1 MRRIHP
7 GAMRMMPRAT
17 VVSPGNRPIPEFEEL
32 AIPLLNSA
40 YNLAHWL
47 VRNDHDA
54 EDLVQ
59 ETYLKAFRNFPS
71 FQSGTNFRAWMYRIL
86 RNTYLTSRTGLNATS
101 TVSLDSEE
109 EGAELAVENETPE
122 TALMKVLSS
131 QLIASAIDDLPVHY
145 RETLLLCDVEEISYR
160 EIAEILSIPM
170 GTVMSRL
177 ARARRRIREFLR
189 STSATPPLTSSSQR
203 IEGHGTA
210 GPIKP
215 WATELSSD
223 QNYDYCAEN

>member
-1 MRRIHP
+1 MRRIQFD
-7 GAMRMMPRAT
+7 AMRMMPRAT
-17 VVSPGNRPIPEFEEL
+17 AVSPENQPIPEFEEL
-32 AIPLLNSA
+32 AMPLLNSA

-54 EDLVQ
+54 EDLVR

-71 FQSGTNFRAWMYRIL
+71 FQSGTNFRTWMYRIL
-86 RNTYLTSRTGLNATS
+86 RNTYLTSPTGLRAAAS

-109 EGAELAVENETPE
+109 EGPELAVEYETPE
-122 TALMKVLSS
+122 TTLMTDLSAELV
-131 QLIASAIDDLPVHY
+131 QSAINDLPVHY

-189 STSATPPLTSSSQR
+189 TTTAIPPSKSSRQRFEENETTSQ
-203 IEGHGTA
+203 
-210 GPIKP
+210 IKP
-215 WATELSSD
+215 
-223 QNYDYCAEN
+223 

>member
-1 MRRIHP
+1 M
-7 GAMRMMPRAT
+7 
-17 VVSPGNRPIPEFEEL
+17 
-32 AIPLLNSA
+32 PLLNSA
-40 YNLAHWL
+40 YNLARWL
-47 VRNDHDA
+47 ARNDHDA

-59 ETYLKAFRNFPS
+59 ETYLKAFRNYPS

-86 RNTYLTSRTGLNATS
+86 RNTYLTSRTGLGPAS

-189 STSATPPLTSSSQR
+189 STTAIPPSRGSRQLIEENETASQ
-203 IEGHGTA
+203 T
-210 GPIKP
+210 KP
-215 WATELSSD
+215 
-223 QNYDYCAEN
+223 